1 MTAAP
6 APQNPEISVELRS
19 NPLYLS
25 GMREMVSSVARR
37 LGFADDACGQMAL
50 AVDEALCNIMK
61 HGYEKAT
68 DRPIWMRLT
77 PLGGVGT
84 PETMHA
90 HGNPTTGLRIVL
102 EDEARQ
108 VEPHQ
113 IKGRNLDEIRPG
125 GLGVHIIHEVM
136 DEVRYEKRDGNG
148 MRLTMVK
155 LRTSGKI
162 VGSGGGASGGGACC
176 GGGGGCGGG
185 SKAGS
190 GGGAGGGGGGGGGGE
205 KSAPPSAG
213 KETGRV

>member
-1 MTAAP
+1 MSTTP
-6 APQNPEISVELRS
+6 PQPPSQPSSLAGAPEISVELRS

-25 GMREMVSSVARR
+25 GMREMVGSVARR
-37 LGFADDACGQMAL
+37 LGFSEESCGQLAL

-61 HGYEKAT
+61 HGYQKAH
-68 DRPIWMRLT
+68 DKPIWIRLT
-77 PLGGVGT
+77 PLGGIGT
-84 PETMHA
+84 PESIHA

-125 GLGVHIIHEVM
+125 GLGVHIIQEVM
-136 DEVRYEKRDGNG
+136 DEVRYEKRGPVG

-155 LRTSGKI
+155 LRASTKNISG
-162 VGSGGGASGGGACC
+162 S
-176 GGGGGCGGG
+176 
-185 SKAGS
+185 S
-190 GGGAGGGGGGGGGGE
+190 GGGAGSGGVGGSG
-205 KSAPPSAG
+205 SATGPRSNVPDSG

>member
-136 DEVRYEKRDGNG
+136 DEVRYEKRQGAG

-155 LRTSGKI
+155 LRTSGK
-162 VGSGGGASGGGACC
+162 VV
-176 GGGGGCGGG
+176 
-185 SKAGS
+185 
-190 GGGAGGGGGGGGGGE
+190 GGGGGGGGGGGAGTAGGE

-213 KETGRV
+213 KESGRV